1 MRIHCRDQNAV
12 PYLFLPHIIWWPR
25 TALAVAACV
34 HTALLQLRGSD
45 CILLCPCSADPATK
59 NIQTQR
65 NGFGSFVQKFQVCSQ
80 PSCAA
85 APLRHVDGASFSSS
99 RVASG
104 GGHGNSQQ

>member
-1 MRIHCRDQNAV
+1 V